1 MNTTVRKIGTIGTI
15 AASLF
20 AALALS
26 AVALAQSPAKVADSA
41 GMTLYVFDKDAGGK
55 SACNGPCA
63 AIWPPLLVTGDGKA
77 SDDWTIIARDDGSKQ
92 WAFKGKPVYKY
103 SKDAKAGERTGDGF
117 NGVWHAVKG

>member
-1 MNTTVRKIGTIGTI
+1 MNTTVRKIGTI

-26 AVALAQSPAKVADSA
+26 AVALAQAPTKMAGGVMADSA

-63 AIWPPLLVTGDGKA
+63 AIWPPLLTNA
-77 SDDWTIIARDDGSKQ
+77 SKKNDTRPAMTSGITAPLPLYGTAS
-92 WAFKGKPVYKY
+92 
-103 SKDAKAGERTGDGF
+103 T
-117 NGVWHAVKG
+117 